1 MNRRQFLAVSAAA
14 AGAHLCHAAS
24 LFPKSSPRAY
34 VAEIDRSR
42 ILAAAER
49 YMAEQPVT
57 ITAST
62 SPRSPGGPHDYFSEG
77 DYWWPDP
84 AHPGGPYIQR
94 DGFSNPA
101 NFNAHREALIRLSV
115 QTPTLVAAWMLTGN
129 PRYASHAADHLRAWF
144 MTPETR
150 MNPDLE
156 HAQAIFGRNT
166 GRGIGI
172 IDTLHLVEVAR
183 ATAVLVAV
191 GVLPADQQVETLA
204 WFRDYLTWMTT
215 SKNGMAEREAKNNH
229 GSCWLLQMAEF
240 ARLTGNAQLTQY
252 ARDRFRTVLVP
263 NQIATN
269 GSLPLELARTKPYS
283 YSLFNLDVLATLCE
297 VLSTEQ
303 ENLWQ
308 FQTLDGRG
316 MRQAVA
322 FMFPFIKDKQSWP
335 YPHDVEYFDELPVR
349 QVNLLFAGL
358 AYGQAPYLALW
369 KTLNPDPVANEII
382 RNFPIRQPLLWVA

>member
-115 QTPTLVAAWMLTGN
+115 QTPTLVAGT
-129 PRYASHAADHLRAWF
+129 RA
-144 MTPETR
+144 M
-150 MNPDLE
+150 
-156 HAQAIFGRNT
+156 
-166 GRGIGI
+166 
-172 IDTLHLVEVAR
+172 R
-183 ATAVLVAV
+183 AMPPTICE
-191 GVLPADQQVETLA
+191 P
-204 WFRDYLTWMTT
+204 
-215 SKNGMAEREAKNNH
+215 
-229 GSCWLLQMAEF
+229 GS
-240 ARLTGNAQLTQY
+240 
-252 ARDRFRTVLVP
+252 
-263 NQIATN
+263 
-269 GSLPLELARTKPYS
+269 
-283 YSLFNLDVLATLCE
+283 
-297 VLSTEQ
+297 
-303 ENLWQ
+303 
-308 FQTLDGRG
+308 
-316 MRQAVA
+316 
-322 FMFPFIKDKQSWP
+322 
-335 YPHDVEYFDELPVR
+335 
-349 QVNLLFAGL
+349 
-358 AYGQAPYLALW
+358 
-369 KTLNPDPVANEII
+369 
-382 RNFPIRQPLLWVA
+382 